1 MIMNLVAFLVVFTL
15 IVFVHELGHY
25 LVARWNGVKIDVFAI
40 GFGKE
45 LFGYTDKNET
55 RWKFCAV
62 PLGGY
67 VKMYGDE
74 NVASTGP
81 VKDMDEETK
90 KNWDLTV
97 HSKSPWQRA
106 AVAVAGPAA
115 NYLFAAVAFFF
126 LFALMGKPY
135 TEPVIAMV
143 QEESAAATAGL
154 QVGDRVLEV
163 DGKKIESFE
172 DLAIQIKMNPGVT
185 FNYTIERDGQT
196 QNLAVTPAEKVMTD
210 VFGNENKMGQLGVNS
225 LQKGWKE
232 IGVFSAVTESLSEVY
247 FITSRSLEAL
257 GQMITG
263 SRSAEEL
270 GGPIRIFQMSGKVA
284 ELGIAALISFTA
296 LLSIS
301 LGLINLF
308 PIPALD
314 GGHIVMCVIE
324 GIIGRPLNEKFQE
337 YITIVGVSL
346 LIFLMLFATWN
357 DLSQLKVFEWV
368 GGIFNKS

>member
-1 MIMNLVAFLVVFTL
+1 MILNLVAFLAVFTL

-45 LFGYTDKNET
+45 LFGLTDRNGT

-81 VKDMDEETK
+81 VKEMSPEMK
-90 KNWDLTV
+90 KNWELTV

-115 NYLFAAVAFFF
+115 NYVFAIIAFFF
-126 LFALMGKPY
+126 LFSLMGKPY

-143 QEESAAATAGL
+143 QEESAAAQAGL
-154 QVGDRVLEV
+154 QLGDRILEV
-163 DGKKIESFE
+163 DGSSVESFE
-172 DLAIQIKMNPGVT
+172 ELAVHIKMHPGKT
-185 FNYTIERDGQT
+185 SDYKIERDGEVLT
-196 QNLAVTPAEKVMTD
+196 LPVTPTEKVMKD
-210 VFGNENKMGQLGVNS
+210 VFGNENKMGQLGINS
-225 LQKGWKE
+225 LEKGWKDVS
-232 IGVFSAVTESLSEVY
+232 IFGAFTSSFSEVY

-257 GQMITG
+257 GQMIVG

-284 ELGIAALISFTA
+284 EMGIAALISFTA

-314 GGHIVMCVIE
+314 GGHIVMCVAE

-357 DLSQLKVFEWV
+357 DLSQLKVFEWA
-368 GGIFNKS
+368 GSLFTKS